1 MKHTVK
7 SVQILLQA
15 YGYDI
20 GPDGADGRGGMN
32 TVKAVKKFQLDNRIA
47 VTGQLD
53 QATLRL
59 LFPEDFERNNPMN
72 NILGGVFTGLLGNL
86 FRSQAVLGYI
96 RNILLGLGVYV
107 ASVFNGDQWSL
118 IVGGL
123 MTILAVI
130 FDALSNA
137 TKQKAVDVVK
147 AVDASPEVAV
157 IPAAATSDGKPK
169 VVANQ

>member
-1 MKHTVK
+1 MARSVK
-7 SVQILLQA
+7 EIQILLQA

-32 TVKAVKKFQLDNRIA
+32 TIKAVKKFQLDNRIQ
-47 VTGQLD
+47 VTGQID

-59 LFPEDFERNNPMN
+59 LFPEDYERKNPMN

-107 ASVFNGDQWSL
+107 GAVFSSDQWGL

-137 TKQKAVDVVK
+137 TKQKAMDVVK

-157 IPAAATSDGKPK
+157 VPPSATSDGKPK
-169 VVANQ
+169 VVANR